1 MSSKH
6 PGFKAVAK
14 KIAEEQDI
22 SIEQANAILAARTRG
37 ASASA
42 KKHNSRLKNV
52 QKSLGSS
59 YETAKM
65 MPFKNGRPDWE
76 SVDAHTFVIIPI
88 NNRKSSLHGRFVVL
102 EKLSNGLYKIARN
115 PAHTKKNDEHYDD
128 WEDERDDRDL
138 DVEHLEKDTDE
149 MDKGLG
155 KRTRRVPDRSSSRT
169 YTRASYI
176 KKSSPIERL
185 RESLQRHAN
194 G

>member
-14 KIAEEQDI
+14 KIADEQGV
-22 SIEQANAILAARTRG
+22 SLEQANAILAARTRG

-42 KKHNSRLKNV
+42 KKHNPKLKKV

-65 MPFKNGRPDWE
+65 MPFKDGRPDWE

-88 NNRKSSLHGRFVVL
+88 NNKKSSLHGRFVVL
-102 EKLSNGLYKIARN
+102 EKLPKGLYKIAKN

-138 DVEHLEKDTDE
+138 DVEHLEKDKNE
-149 MDKGLG
+149 IAKAIG

-176 KKSSPIERL
+176 KKSSSLERL
-185 RESLQRHAN
+185 QESLRRHAN